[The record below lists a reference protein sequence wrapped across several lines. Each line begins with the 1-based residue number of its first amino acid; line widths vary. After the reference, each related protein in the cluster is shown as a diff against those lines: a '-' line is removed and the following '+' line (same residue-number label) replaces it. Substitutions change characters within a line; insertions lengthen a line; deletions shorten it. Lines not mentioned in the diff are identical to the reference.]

1 VKWISNQKDR
11 RFWQSLIDGSLLASH
26 SCQNASTL
34 SPSIALKRK
43 FLAVELTVSLVH
55 LDKKSRDFRRLAVP
69 ETIEWE

>member
-1 VKWISNQKDR
+1 MDQQSKGPTFLAVADR
-11 RFWQSLIDGSLLASH
+11 W
-26 SCQNASTL
+26 
-34 SPSIALKRK
+34 IALKRK